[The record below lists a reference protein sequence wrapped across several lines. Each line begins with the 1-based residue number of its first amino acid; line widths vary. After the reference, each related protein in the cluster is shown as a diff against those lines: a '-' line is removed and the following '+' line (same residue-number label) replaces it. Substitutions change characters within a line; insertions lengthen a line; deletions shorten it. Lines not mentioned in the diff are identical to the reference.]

1 MLRKLAAAAIAVSL
15 LAAPALAQGN
25 LNTTTTIGQLAVKA
39 PAKAEVKTPAKAEV
53 KTEAKMQKSELTV
66 GTPKKHVAM
75 HRYHRRH
82 FAHVKH
88 VKHVAF
94 AKHVKQIKQVKQQ
107 AKAKIA
113 G

>member
-39 PAKAEVKTPAKAEV
+39 PAKAEVKT
-53 KTEAKMQKSELTV
+53 EAKMQKSELTV

-88 VKHVAF
+88 VKNVAF